1 MAKNLALYRKYRPK
15 TFAEVIGQEHVI
27 RTLTGAL
34 SRDIVSHAYLFAGPK
49 GTGKT
54 TVARL
59 LAKSLNC
66 SHRKKGEFEPCNQCE
81 SCREI
86 NEGRSIDLVEIDAA
100 SNRGIDDIRQLKENV
115 KFVPV
120 KSKYK
125 IFILD
130 ESHQLTKEASDALLK
145 TLEEP
150 PSNTIFI
157 LATTEINKMKP
168 TIVSRCQRF
177 DFHLL
182 SNDQIRQKL
191 EKILKSEKVDF
202 EPEALSMIIQNA
214 RGSIRSAESLL
225 DECLTLALA
234 EKKPKIT
241 VTQVQE
247 LLGLVEHDVVVQLAS
262 LILQKKTSQALQ
274 LLNKIID
281 QGSDA
286 AEINRSLVDYFRKVL
301 IFQVDPQFHDL
312 ATADIS
318 KTEREKIIALGKE
331 TKVGEIRKITDLLLT
346 AQFKINH
353 SDIPQLPIELAI
365 IQFCEKIKP

>member
-1 MAKNLALYRKYRPK
+1 MKNLALYRKYRPK

-34 SRDIVSHAYLFAGPK
+34 SQDIVSHAYLFTGPK

-59 LAKSLNC
+59 FAKALNC
-66 SHRKKGEFEPCNQCE
+66 QNRKAPNFEPCNKCE
-81 SCREI
+81 SCIEI
-86 NEGRSIDLVEIDAA
+86 NDGRSIDLVEIDAA
-100 SNRGIDDIRQLKENV
+100 SNRGIDDIRQLKEDV

-125 IFILD
+125 IFIID
-130 ESHQLTKEASDALLK
+130 ESHQLTKFASDALLK

-157 LATTEINKMKP
+157 LATTEANKMQP
-168 TIVSRCQRF
+168 TIISRCQRF

-182 SNDQIRQKL
+182 SNNQIRQKL
-191 EKILKSEKVDF
+191 EMILKSEKIAF
-202 EPEALSMIIQNA
+202 ESEALSMIIQNA

-241 VTQVQE
+241 VAHVQG
-247 LLGLVEHDVVVQLAS
+247 LLGLVEHEVVVELAK
-262 LILQKKTSQALQ
+262 LILQQKTDLALQ
-274 LLNKIID
+274 LLNQIID

-286 AEINRSLVDYFRKVL
+286 EEINRSLVDYLRKIL
-301 IFQVDPQFHDL
+301 IFQVDPKFHDL
-312 ATADIS
+312 TTEEIS
-318 KTEREKIIALGKE
+318 KAEREEMIALGKK
-331 TKVGEIRKITDLLLT
+331 TKVKEIKEITDLLLS
-346 AQFKINH
+346 AQSKISH
-353 SDIPQLPIELAI
+353 SYIPQLPIELAI
-365 IQFCEKIKP
+365 IQFCEKIKS